1 MKNFQTQIIHVC
13 NDNLPPVTT
22 CINWKLIVDVNFGT
36 KHLCE
41 TMGAN
46 LVNLNLWHFYAI
58 LTYLD
63 LASLGLQKCFAP
75 KSTSTI
81 SFQLIYMVNGAELS
95 LQICII

>member
-1 MKNFQTQIIHVC
+1 MKNFQNQIIHVC

-36 KHLCE
+36 KHFCE

-46 LVNLNLWHFYAI
+46 LANLNLWHFYAI

-63 LASLGLQKCFAP
+63 LASLGLQKCYAP
-75 KSTSTI
+75 KFTSTN
-81 SFQLIYMVNGAELS
+81 SLLLIQMVTWAKL
-95 LQICII
+95 